1 MLGRALKKL
10 CFWQDYL
17 DAFAL
22 YKAQG
27 ILSMNSRNLDYIR
40 KYNPRS
46 KYPLVDDKILT
57 KDLADAAGIA
67 TPPVYEVVEF
77 PSQTREFAER
87 MKAYPEFVVKPAKG
101 SGGGGIIVVSG
112 HTTKGFRRPSGKV
125 MGFETMRY
133 HLTNVMSGLYS
144 LGGQTDKAIVQY
156 RVHPDPFFNVLS
168 SGGVPDI
175 RLIVL
180 LGVPVMGMLRLPTRE
195 SDGKANLHS
204 GGIGAGVNMS
214 TGETIHG
221 VYRNTPITHHP
232 DTQALIAGHIIPQW
246 DKMLEMASRFY
257 DITGLGYIGVD
268 IVLDR
273 DQGPMILEVN
283 ARPGIAI
290 QVANQAGIKT
300 RLQKVEAHIHELNN
314 VAEKVAFAKKHFG

>member
-1 MLGRALKKL
+1 MIKTALKKL
-10 CFWQDYL
+10 LFWQPYL
-17 DAFAL
+17 EAFAL
-22 YKAQG
+22 YKTQG
-27 ILSMNSRNLDYIR
+27 ILSMNCRNLDYIR
-40 KYNPRS
+40 KYNPRA

-57 KDLADAAGIA
+57 KDLADAAGIP
-67 TPPVYEVVEF
+67 TPQVYEVVEF
-77 PSQTREFAER
+77 PSQTRDFAER

-112 HTTKGFRRPSGKV
+112 RTNKGFRRPSGKV
-125 MGFETMRY
+125 MGFDGMRY

-168 SGGVPDI
+168 TGGVPDI

-204 GGIGAGVNMS
+204 GGIGAGVNIA
-214 TGETIHG
+214 TGQTTYG
-221 VYRNTPITHHP
+221 VYRNAPIEHHP
-232 DTQALIAGHIIPQW
+232 DTQSVIAGHVIPQW

-290 QVANQAGIKT
+290 QVANQAGLRT
-300 RLQKVEAHIHELNN
+300 RLQKVEAHIDTLNN
-314 VAEKVAFAKKHFG
+314 VNEKVAFAKAHF